1 MPSPSAAF
9 LSVRLP
15 PAVRDRLKASAAA
28 RGETVQ
34 GLVGSLVE
42 RFLAEDSS
50 VPELARILTML
61 RAEAPRLTQCGI
73 TGLWVFGSVARG
85 EAHSGSDV
93 DLFATFDPTAKLSL
107 VGLASLRADISERLG
122 VMADLVDREALYPA
136 VRDQAERE
144 AVRVW

>member
-15 PAVRDRLKASAAA
+15 SSVRDRLKASAAA

-42 RFLAEDSS
+42 RFLAEESS
-50 VPELARILTML
+50 APELARILTAL
-61 RAEAPRLTQCGI
+61 RAEASHLTQRGI

-93 DLFATFDPTAKLSL
+93 DLFATFDPAAKLSL
-107 VGLASLRADISERLG
+107 VGLASLRAELSERLG
-122 VMADLVDREALYPA
+122 VAADLVTRDALHPA
-136 VRDQAERE
+136 LRSQAERE